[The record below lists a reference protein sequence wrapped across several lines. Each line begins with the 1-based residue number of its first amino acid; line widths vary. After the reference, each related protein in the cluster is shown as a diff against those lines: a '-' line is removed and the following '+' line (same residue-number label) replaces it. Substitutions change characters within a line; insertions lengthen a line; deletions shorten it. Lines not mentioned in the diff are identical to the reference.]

1 MIKDHFLEIYA
12 SEIHRPGAD
21 KLLQWLE
28 TTDFFTAPAST
39 RFHLAREGGLAE
51 HSLHVYQRLAE
62 LCMRESGV
70 QIDPESVAIC
80 GLLHDVCKVNV
91 YQQEPKNRKTYDPE
105 KVAAAE
111 PWQVKH
117 DALGDFIWETV
128 MGYKFEDDLPYGH
141 GEKSVYIISAFMK
154 LTREEAMA
162 IRWHMGFSDN
172 DFKGGGY
179 SVGNAFEKYPLAF
192 LTHIADLQATYLD
205 EVEGAGRG

>member
-39 RFHLAREGGLAE
+39 RFHLAREDGLAE

-154 LTREEAMA
+154 LTREETMA

-179 SVGNAFEKYPLAF
+179 SVGNAFEKYPLAL

-205 EVEGAGRG
+205 EAEGTGKG

>member
-28 TTDFFTAPAST
+28 TTDFFTAPASS

-117 DALGDFIWETV
+117 VALGDFIWETV

>member
-128 MGYKFEDDLPYGH
+128 MGYKFEDDPPYGH

-179 SVGNAFEKYPLAF
+179 SVGNAFEKYPLAL

>member
-28 TTDFFTAPAST
+28 TTDFFTAPASIC
-39 RFHLAREGGLAE
+39 FHLAREGGLAE

-91 YQQEPKNRKTYDPE
+91 YQQEPKNRKT
-105 KVAAAE
+105 
-111 PWQVKH
+111 
-117 DALGDFIWETV
+117 
-128 MGYKFEDDLPYGH
+128 
-141 GEKSVYIISAFMK
+141 
-154 LTREEAMA
+154 
-162 IRWHMGFSDN
+162 
-172 DFKGGGY
+172 
-179 SVGNAFEKYPLAF
+179 
-192 LTHIADLQATYLD
+192 
-205 EVEGAGRG
+205 

>member
-28 TTDFFTAPAST
+28 TTDYFTAPASS

>member
-28 TTDFFTAPAST
+28 TTDFFTAPASS

-179 SVGNAFEKYPLAF
+179 SVGNAFEKYPLAL

>member
-39 RFHLAREGGLAE
+39 RFHLAREDGLAE

-154 LTREEAMA
+154 LTREETMA

-179 SVGNAFEKYPLAF
+179 SVGNAFEKYPLAL

>member
-1 MIKDHFLEIYA
+1 MIKDQFLEIYA

-51 HSLHVYQRLAE
+51 HSLHVYQHLAE

-111 PWQVKH
+111 P
-117 DALGDFIWETV
+117 
-128 MGYKFEDDLPYGH
+128 
-141 GEKSVYIISAFMK
+141 
-154 LTREEAMA
+154 
-162 IRWHMGFSDN
+162 
-172 DFKGGGY
+172 
-179 SVGNAFEKYPLAF
+179 
-192 LTHIADLQATYLD
+192 
-205 EVEGAGRG
+205 

>member
-1 MIKDHFLEIYA
+1 MLFR
-12 SEIHRPGAD
+12 S
-21 KLLQWLE
+21 
-28 TTDFFTAPAST
+28 
-39 RFHLAREGGLAE
+39 
-51 HSLHVYQRLAE
+51 
-62 LCMRESGV
+62 
-70 QIDPESVAIC
+70 DPESVAIC

-154 LTREEAMA
+154 LSREEAMA

-179 SVGNAFEKYPLAF
+179 SVGNAFEKYPLAL

-205 EVEGAGRG
+205 EVEGGRQKVVDG